1 MMKTPDHFPRA
12 VLQIDLAA
20 YRANLRRL
28 SELVDGTPIM
38 AVVKADGYGH
48 GMLPVARAARQA
60 GVPWLG
66 VATLDEA
73 LQVRADGD
81 SGRLLAWLVV
91 PGEDYRPALRADVD
105 VAAYTRAGL
114 EEIAAAARE
123 VGVVARVHLKVDS
136 GLNRGGATAA
146 EWPDLVALAREL
158 ERDRAVSVVGVW
170 SHFAC
175 SDEPDHPSNVMQ
187 EGVFADALLVA
198 ERAGLTPEVRHLANS
213 AGALTRPG
221 ARYDLVRIGLA
232 GYGLSPIHGLRS
244 PADLAL
250 TPIMTAR
257 THLAMV
263 KQIEPGAS
271 VSYGHTWTADRATT
285 LGLVPVGYGEGI
297 PRHGSSRIE
306 IGIDGVR
313 RRAVG
318 RICMDQFVIDLEDSQ
333 AHAGDA
339 LVLFGDGH
347 DGLPTAEDWAVAC
360 GTISYEIVTRI
371 GGRFTREYVDEATS

>member
-1 MMKTPDHFPRA
+1 MTTSDHFPRA

-48 GMLPVARAARQA
+48 GMLPIARAARQA

-73 LQVRADGD
+73 LQVRVDGD

-91 PGEDYRPALRADVD
+91 PGEDYRPALSADVD
-105 VAAYTRAGL
+105 VAAYSRAGL
-114 EEIAAAARE
+114 EAIAAAAGE
-123 VGVVARVHLKVDS
+123 VGVVARVHLKVDT
-136 GLNRGGATAA
+136 GLNRGGATVA
-146 EWPDLVALAREL
+146 EWPDMVALAHKL
-158 ERDRAVSVVGVW
+158 ENVGALSVVGVW

-175 SDEPDHPSNVMQ
+175 SDEPDHPSNLIQ
-187 EGVFADALLVA
+187 EQAFADALEVA

-232 GYGLSPIHGLRS
+232 GYGLSPIHELRS
-244 PADLAL
+244 PTDLGL

-257 THLAMV
+257 THLALV
-263 KQIEPGAS
+263 KPVEAGGS
-271 VSYGHTWTADRATT
+271 VSYGHTWTAEKATT

-306 IGIDGVR
+306 IGLGGVR
-313 RRAVG
+313 CRAVG
-318 RICMDQFVIDLEDSQ
+318 RICMDQFVVDLGDSA
-333 AHAGDA
+333 AHAGQA
-339 LVLFGDGH
+339 LVLFGDGR
-347 DGLPTAEDWAVAC
+347 DGAPTAEDWAVAC

-371 GGRFTREYVDEATS
+371 GGRFSREYVGEAIP